1 MSDLGSLDP
10 VIRLAVTMILVL
22 VFLFAIGAVGVG
34 IVRMLMPQPGDP
46 EKRLAERFAN
56 GEIDEA
62 EYARRL
68 SILRY
73 GPPLELPD

>member
-1 MSDLGSLDP
+1 MGNVALLMAIIAAFVIVLVAGLMWVGSLEH
-10 VIRLAVTMILVL
+10 RLL
-22 VFLFAIGAVGVG
+22 
-34 IVRMLMPQPGDP
+34 PKQDP
-46 EKRLAERFAN
+46 EKVLANRFAK

-68 SILRY
+68 AILRY

>member
-1 MSDLGSLDP
+1 MWQFAVVML
-10 VIRLAVTMILVL
+10 VIMVFVIGLVAGL
-22 VFLFAIGAVGVG
+22 KAID
-34 IVRMLMPQPGDP
+34 RDTTDP
-46 EKRLAERFAN
+46 EELLKARFAK

-68 SILRY
+68 AIIRY

>member
-1 MSDLGSLDP
+1 MWQFAVVML
-10 VIRLAVTMILVL
+10 VIMVFVIGLVAGL
-22 VFLFAIGAVGVG
+22 KAID
-34 IVRMLMPQPGDP
+34 RDTTDP
-46 EKRLAERFAN
+46 EELLKARFAR

-68 SILRY
+68 AIIRY

>member
-1 MSDLGSLDP
+1 MWQ
-10 VIRLAVTMILVL
+10 
-22 VFLFAIGAVGVG
+22 FAIV
-34 IVRMLMPQPGDP
+34 MLVIMVFVIGLVAGLKAIDRDTADP
-46 EKRLAERFAN
+46 EELLKARFAK

>member
-1 MSDLGSLDP
+1 MWQ
-10 VIRLAVTMILVL
+10 
-22 VFLFAIGAVGVG
+22 FAIVMLVIMMFVLGLVAG
-34 IVRMLMPQPGDP
+34 INGIERGDRKDP
-46 EKRLAERFAN
+46 EELLAARFAR

-68 SILRY
+68 AVLRY